1 MTEEDSYTRA
11 IAGLTLKN
19 NLLNNFN
26 RTPLTVLD
34 HVKSVSLKAL
44 DSPDPDSTVRRTI
57 GSVITAII
65 VRGQVLNWPE
75 SLTGLVHKLDSTDPL
90 AVEVMNIQICER
102 RSYLL
107 IKLPLLDGS

>member
-1 MTEEDSYTRA
+1 MPQEDNLTRS

-26 RTPLTVLD
+26 QTPLSVLD
-34 HVKSVSLKAL
+34 HVKRVSLRSL

-57 GSVITAII
+57 GSVITAIV

-75 SLTGLVHKLDSTDPL
+75 SLNVLVHKLQDTSNPL
-90 AVEVMNIQICER
+90 AMEVKKVKF
-102 RSYLL
+102 LL
-107 IKLPLLDGS
+107 YIIAT

>member
-1 MTEEDSYTRA
+1 MTEEDNYTRA

-34 HVKSVSLKAL
+34 HVKHISLRSL
-44 DSPDPDSTVRRTI
+44 DSPDPDSTVRKTI

-65 VRGQVLNWPE
+65 VRGQVMNWPQA
-75 SLTGLVHKLDSTDPL
+75 LRVLVYTLDSTNPL
-90 AVEVMNIQICER
+90 AIEVGMIFFCHVFFLKEFR
-102 RSYLL
+102 
-107 IKLPLLDGS
+107 LLDGS